1 MKAQEILLPLEQRR
15 RIKWTSS
22 NTFMR
27 LDGVLEVF
35 YETGTRPL
43 KSHCC
48 LADIGADMNVTKK
61 MPEGC
66 RPATVVYFNDHF
78 FHNHLPGFLLG
89 KAGMQAWVREI
100 SGPKAGL
107 QATHAMQRNIY
118 CPVKE
123 GDSEFVPWLRSLFVA
138 LQAGNYS
145 PNGDVAKQQKLGVD
159 HASMTVGDLVKLGE
173 RLFVVGLDGFYVVN
187 MQEAEPTL
195 RRLEET
201 PLPDALGPLL
211 PPAAAPAV
219 TTEMGCPGASSS
231 ELVTVEITV
240 SVAPAP
246 PRSIAEAQEAAVKDE
261 YEEAE
266 MDEPVWHRPL
276 DRRAYRAYL
285 QRQRAAFKACQ
296 AAKQAAKLAKTT
308 ELYV

>member
-15 RIKWTSS
+15 WIKWTSS
-22 NTFMR
+22 NSFMR

-48 LADIGADMNVTKK
+48 LADIGADMNKTKQ

-66 RPATVVYFNDHF
+66 RPATVVYFNDRF
-78 FHNHLPGFLLG
+78 FHKHLPGFLLG

-100 SGPKAGL
+100 SRPKAGL
-107 QATHAMQRNIY
+107 QATHARQRNIC

-123 GDSEFVPWLRSLFVA
+123 GDSEFVPWLRSVFVA

-201 PLPDALGPLL
+201 P
-211 PPAAAPAV
+211 PAAVPAE
-219 TTEMGCPGASSS
+219 TTEMICPGASSS

-246 PRSIAEAQEAAVKDE
+246 PRSNAEAQEAAVKDE

-266 MDEPVWHRPL
+266 MDEPGWHRPL